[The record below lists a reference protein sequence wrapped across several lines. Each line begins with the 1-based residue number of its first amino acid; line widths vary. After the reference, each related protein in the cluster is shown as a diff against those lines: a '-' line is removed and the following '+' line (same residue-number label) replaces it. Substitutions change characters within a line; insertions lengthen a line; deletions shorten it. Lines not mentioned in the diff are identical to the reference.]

1 MHQLLSIV
9 GTWWPAL
16 IISGNDAPSAS
27 KYAPSSNNSNYS
39 VIFLTALPKPAPS
52 TSPATTSLA

>member
-16 IISGNDAPSAS
+16 IISGNDAEGTVCFQVRSFF
-27 KYAPSSNNSNYS
+27 K
-39 VIFLTALPKPAPS
+39 
-52 TSPATTSLA
+52 